1 MWKDTLAFL
10 PGRGPRPRPDL
21 GQAQEEHEPRRLQ
34 VKFTQLFQQKSH
46 KPPPETLS
54 HVPLFGAK
62 TLNCDE
68 EGQIA
73 QVLDRTVYFS

>member
-1 MWKDTLAFL
+1 M
-10 PGRGPRPRPDL
+10 R
-21 GQAQEEHEPRRLQ
+21 
-34 VKFTQLFQQKSH
+34 FTQLLQRKPH

-62 TLNCDE
+62 TPNCDE

-73 QVLDRTVYFS
+73 QVLDRTIYFS